1 MSKIYISKVV
11 EMPKLVS
18 KLENGT
24 DDLCCISQ
32 Q

>member
-1 MSKIYISKVV
+1 MSKIYTSKEV
-11 EMPKLVS
+11 EMPKLVF

-24 DDLCCISQ
+24 DDLCCVSQ